1 MRRESHQT
9 ALRKIAPP
17 PTEESSLWRNCLPLV
32 TVNLYPS
39 LPFFPSFALPFFPN
53 RFPSSNLHFTL
64 FGFPTSCVLLRVTQA
79 IFIFRVEA
87 PSFARFF
94 LDFSFSCFASYV
106 SLLDPSR
113 SRSSP
118 SRTTPLQTGIDC
130 GTPSHCGEAE
140 GTSERKRER
149 KRGESGKE
157 TTATATTSTGPAVE
171 RETPFTLLFTVAFQI
186 PWNPA
191 HS

>member
-1 MRRESHQT
+1 MEKLPSTRYSQ
-9 ALRKIAPP
+9 P
-17 PTEESSLWRNCLPLV
+17 LPLSSF
-32 TVNLYPS
+32 LS
-39 LPFFPSFALPFFPN
+39 FFCPSFFSQPIPPFQSSFYPV
-53 RFPSSNLHFTL
+53 RFSYFLCPSSNHASSLHLPRRSAFFRTI
-64 FGFPTSCVLLRVTQA
+64 FPRFLLLSFRELCLATRSESFEIIAVTNDTVVNWNRLRNSA
-79 IFIFRVEA
+79 
-87 PSFARFF
+87 
-94 LDFSFSCFASYV
+94 
-106 SLLDPSR
+106 
-113 SRSSP
+113 
-118 SRTTPLQTGIDC
+118 
-130 GTPSHCGEAE
+130 SHCGEAE